1 MTKEC
6 RLLLEENNYNLN
18 HDVINEMEYKIND
31 DKYDS
36 FCNKKCNLVFHWKR
50 FFTISYLFTCF
61 NIF

>member
-36 FCNKKCNLVFHWKR
+36 FCNKNVIYYFIGKD
-50 FFTISYLFTCF
+50 FFYH
-61 NIF
+61 